1 MSRSVSPRMLMEIT
15 VKEIATL
22 GKINSHGDLPPL
34 FVPPFKLELVQY
46 FPLETI
52 TKKDQGVKAL

>member
-1 MSRSVSPRMLMEIT
+1 MLMEIT